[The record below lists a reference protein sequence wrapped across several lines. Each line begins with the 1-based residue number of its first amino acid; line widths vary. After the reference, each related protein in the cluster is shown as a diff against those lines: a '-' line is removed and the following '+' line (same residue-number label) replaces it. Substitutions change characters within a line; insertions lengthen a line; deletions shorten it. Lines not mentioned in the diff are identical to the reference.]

1 MFPTTENEP
10 ENGSPQNQ
18 PWVVCGTDTD
28 VGKTVV
34 SAILVRQAI
43 RDGESPSYIKPVQ
56 TGPDSDTQTVLQLA
70 EPESAPPP
78 ILSLPLPA
86 SVDQAAK
93 DAKAVNTLMNHPCG
107 EVMGFNTD
115 GVGLVNDLLNNNTEL
130 ADKRILL
137 IGAGGAARG
146 VISPLLGA
154 GVQSLTLANRTLAR
168 AEQVAAEAGQG
179 KIDVVELTNAAAVK
193 PHIIINSTAASLNNT
208 LPLELSS
215 NLVEECELVYDMVYK
230 KQPTLFMQEAEG
242 LGVAKTLDG
251 LGMLVEQAAAAF
263 SIWTGKRPETKKVI
277 VKLREIIAK
286 Q

>member
-1 MFPTTENEP
+1 MFAEQCNEVISYEKILAP
-10 ENGSPQNQ
+10 EDGFVAAAAEFLAQAD
-18 PWVVCGTDTD
+18 VVGCNVTMPFKLDAYNMAKVD
-28 VGKTVV
+28 
-34 SAILVRQAI
+34 
-43 RDGESPSYIKPVQ
+43 
-56 TGPDSDTQTVLQLA
+56 
-70 EPESAPPP
+70 
-78 ILSLPLPA
+78 
-86 SVDQAAK
+86 DQAAK